1 MSPSES
7 PSESPSPS
15 HDSARWPDYRAVWRW
30 HFYAGL
36 FCIPFVVVLAISGA
50 IYLFKAELEGW
61 SERAYDRLEQGTD
74 AALPSAQISAALAA
88 FPGSTFESYELP
100 AAPEAAARVLLR
112 SEAGSRRVYVDPTSL
127 AILGSVSE
135 RDRFMKQIF
144 RLHGELLMG
153 NRGSNLVEL
162 AASWTIVMVLT
173 GLVLWWPR
181 QRRGLAGVVWPRLH
195 GGRRLFWRDM
205 HAVTGVWISLVT
217 LALLV
222 SGLPWAKFWGDSFKT
237 ARRVTGTAV
246 ARQEW
251 SNDGGRS
258 EATGAPGGARGGEHA
273 GHAGHAGHGG
283 GGGRSAPVELS
294 AADLAA
300 IDVVAAT
307 VAPLGLEAPVVL
319 ALAPGGKG
327 RWTAKSTTA
336 NRPRR
341 VDLVVDGT
349 SGEIVRRDD
358 FATKHPIDKVVA
370 VGIAFHEG
378 RLFGWPNQLLLL
390 VTAAGLVLV
399 CISAVWLWLR
409 RRDPG
414 GLGAPPPGI
423 SPRRSVPLV
432 AAVVGLGVLLP
443 LFGLSLVAVLLF
455 ERFVLRR
462 VAPVKTWLGLA

>member
-30 HFYAGL
+30 HFYAGI

-50 IYLFKAELEGW
+50 IYLFKAEIEGW
-61 SERAYDRLEQGTD
+61 AERSYDRLEQGGD
-74 AALPSAQISAALAA
+74 AALASAQISAALAA
-88 FPGSTFESYELP
+88 VPGSTFESYELP
-100 AAPEAAARVLLR
+100 AAPEAAARVLVR

-127 AILGSVSE
+127 EILGSVSE
-135 RDRFMKQIF
+135 RDRFMRQIF

-162 AASWTIVMVLT
+162 AACWTIVMVLT

-181 QRRGLAGVVWPRLH
+181 QGRGLAGVVWPRLH
-195 GGRRLFWRDM
+195 GGRRLLWRDM

-217 LALLV
+217 LALLF
-222 SGLPWAKFWGDSFKT
+222 SGLPWAKFWGDYLKS
-237 ARRVTGTAV
+237 ARRFTGTAV

-258 EATGAPGGARGGEHA
+258 EAAGAAGAARGGEHA
-273 GHAGHAGHGG
+273 GHAGHGG
-283 GGGRSAPVELS
+283 GGRRSAPVELTT
-294 AADLAA
+294 ADLAA
-300 IDVVAAT
+300 IDIVAAT
-307 VAPLGLEAPVVL
+307 VKPLGLDAPVVL
-319 ALAPGGKG
+319 APAPGGKG

-341 VDLVVDGT
+341 VDLVVDGG
-349 SGEIVRRDD
+349 SGEIVRRED
-358 FATKHPIDKVVA
+358 FSTKHPIDKLVA

-390 VTAAGLVLV
+390 ITAAGLVLV
-399 CISAVWLWLR
+399 CVSAVWLWLR

-414 GLGAPPPGI
+414 KLGAPPPGI

-432 AAVVGLGVLLP
+432 ATVVALGVLLP
-443 LFGLSLVAVLLF
+443 LFGLSLLAVLLL

>member
-1 MSPSES
+1 
-7 PSESPSPS
+7 
-15 HDSARWPDYRAVWRW
+15 VWRW
-30 HFYAGL
+30 HFYAGI

-50 IYLFKAELEGW
+50 IYLFKAEIEGW
-61 SERAYDRLEQGTD
+61 AERSYDRREQGGD
-74 AALPSAQISAALAA
+74 AALPSAQVTAALAA
-88 FPGSTFESYELP
+88 FEGGKFESYELP

-127 AILGSVSE
+127 AILGSVPE
-135 RDRFMKQIF
+135 RDRFMKQVS

-153 NRGSNLVEL
+153 DRGSHLVEL
-162 AASWTIVMVLT
+162 AACWTIVMVLT

-181 QRRGLAGVVWPRLH
+181 QERGLAGVVWPRLH

-217 LALLV
+217 LALLF
-222 SGLPWAKFWGDSFKT
+222 SGLPWAKFWGDSFKA

-246 ARQEW
+246 ARQDW
-251 SNDGGRS
+251 SNDSGRA
-258 EATGAPGGARGGEHA
+258 EATGAAGAARGGEHA

-283 GGGRSAPVELS
+283 GGKRSAPVDLS

-307 VAPLGLEAPVVL
+307 VKPLGLEAPVVL

-341 VDLVVDGT
+341 VDLVVDGG
-349 SGEIVRRDD
+349 SGEIVRRED
-358 FATKHPIDKVVA
+358 FATKHPIDKLVA

-390 VTAAGLVLV
+390 ITAAGLVLV

-414 GLGAPPPGI
+414 RLGAPPPGI

-432 AAVVGLGVLLP
+432 ATVVALGVLLP
-443 LFGLSLVAVLLF
+443 LFGLSLLAVLLL

>member
-30 HFYAGL
+30 HFYAGI

-50 IYLFKAELEGW
+50 IYLFKAEIEGW
-61 SERAYDRLEQGTD
+61 AERSYDRLEQGGD
-74 AALPSAQISAALAA
+74 AALASAQISAALAA
-88 FPGSTFESYELP
+88 VPGSTFESYELP
-100 AAPEAAARVLLR
+100 AAPEAAARVLVR

-127 AILGSVSE
+127 EILGSVSE
-135 RDRFMKQIF
+135 RDRFMRQIF

-162 AASWTIVMVLT
+162 AACWTIVMVLT

-181 QRRGLAGVVWPRLH
+181 QGRGLAGVVWPRLH
-195 GGRRLFWRDM
+195 GGRRLLWRDM

-217 LALLV
+217 LALLF
-222 SGLPWAKFWGDSFKT
+222 SGLPWAKFWGDYLKS
-237 ARRVTGTAV
+237 ARRFTGTAV

-258 EATGAPGGARGGEHA
+258 EVAGAAGAARGGEHA
-273 GHAGHAGHGG
+273 GHAGHGG
-283 GGGRSAPVELS
+283 GGRRSAPVELTT
-294 AADLAA
+294 ADLAA
-300 IDVVAAT
+300 IDIVAAT
-307 VAPLGLEAPVVL
+307 VKPLGLDAPVVL
-319 ALAPGGKG
+319 APAPGGKG

-341 VDLVVDGT
+341 VDLVVDGG
-349 SGEIVRRDD
+349 SGEIVRRED
-358 FATKHPIDKVVA
+358 FSTKHPIDKLVA

-390 VTAAGLVLV
+390 ITAAGLVLV
-399 CISAVWLWLR
+399 CVSAVWLWLR

-414 GLGAPPPGI
+414 KLGAPPPGI

-432 AAVVGLGVLLP
+432 ATVVALGVLLP
-443 LFGLSLVAVLLF
+443 LFGLSLLAVLLL

-462 VAPVKTWLGLA
+462 VPPVKTWLGLA

>member
-1 MSPSES
+1 MS

-30 HFYAGL
+30 HFYAGI

-61 SERAYDRLEQGTD
+61 AERSYDRLEQGGD
-74 AALPSAQISAALAA
+74 AALASAQISAALAA
-88 FPGSTFESYELP
+88 VPGSTFESYELP
-100 AAPEAAARVLLR
+100 AAPEAAARVLVR

-127 AILGSVSE
+127 EILGSVSE
-135 RDRFMKQIF
+135 RDRFMRQIF

-162 AASWTIVMVLT
+162 AACWTIVMVLT

-181 QRRGLAGVVWPRLH
+181 QGRGLAGVVWPRLH
-195 GGRRLFWRDM
+195 GGRRLLWRDM

-217 LALLV
+217 LALLF
-222 SGLPWAKFWGDSFKT
+222 SGLPWAKFWGDYLKS
-237 ARRVTGTAV
+237 ARRFTGTAV

-258 EATGAPGGARGGEHA
+258 EAAGAAGAARGGEHA
-273 GHAGHAGHGG
+273 GHAGHGG
-283 GGGRSAPVELS
+283 GGRRSAPVELTT
-294 AADLAA
+294 ADLAA
-300 IDVVAAT
+300 IDIVAAT
-307 VAPLGLEAPVVL
+307 VKPLGLDAPVVL
-319 ALAPGGKG
+319 APAPGGKG

-341 VDLVVDGT
+341 VDLVVDGG
-349 SGEIVRRDD
+349 SGEIVRRED
-358 FATKHPIDKVVA
+358 FSTKHPIDKLVA

-390 VTAAGLVLV
+390 ITAAGLVLV
-399 CISAVWLWLR
+399 CGSAVWLWLR

-414 GLGAPPPGI
+414 KLGAPPPGI

-432 AAVVGLGVLLP
+432 ATVVALGVLLP
-443 LFGLSLVAVLLF
+443 LFGLSLLAVLLL

-462 VAPVKTWLGLA
+462 VPPVKTWLGLA